1 LSLRAVLA
9 WRPRWRAV
17 RPLLRLRPLA
27 WRPAFLRRPRVRRA
41 FSAIGVVAISLM
53 GVVIG
58 VLLAGSTTDDV
69 GPFQAKY
76 SATPSFTGGTEVAIP
91 PLGSLHLA
99 SHYGPAH
106 LQVTLQALDQ
116 KRTEAIVTDPNA
128 LEHASDNA
136 VEDVSRGVRRLIWQV
151 AGASVLGAMLL
162 GAIIYRSARRV
173 AGCGAIA
180 LVVVLGTG
188 LSAAGTFRAQSIQE
202 PRFEGLLVNAPA
214 VVGDARAIADRY
226 EEYRDQLQR
235 LVANVGRIYG
245 TVSNLPVYEP
255 DTTTTRVLHVSDLHL
270 NPAAWSIVST
280 VVEQFDIDMVVDTG
294 DINDWGSEPESSYV
308 DAIAALRVPYVYIRG
323 NHDSAA
329 TAAAVARQP
338 NATVL
343 DNTVTEV
350 DGLVIAGISDPR
362 FTPDKT
368 ADGAASV
375 EGTGE
380 SLAATIRVA
389 GRPVNFAMVHDPI
402 AGGPLAGVVPVVLAG
417 HRHEREVTRIDQQ
430 DGKIPPEGR
439 TLLMVQG
446 STGGAGLRG
455 LEDEKPTPLEM
466 SVLYFDDDD
475 KSLQAYDDIT
485 VGGTGQSEVTLQ
497 RNLVR
502 PDDKAPVVRTPSPS
516 QSSTDPSSG
525 SPFPGSPTPS

>member
-1 LSLRAVLA
+1 MSLQGFRVRA
-9 WRPRWRAV
+9 RAT
-17 RPLLRLRPLA
+17 RLTLRRQI
-27 WRPAFLRRPRVRRA
+27 RRSSFLRRPRVRRT
-41 FSAIGVVAISLM
+41 FSAIGVVAISLL

-76 SATPSFTGGTEVAIP
+76 SATPSLTGGTEVAIP

-270 NPAAWSIVST
+270 NPAAWSIIRT
-280 VVEQFDIDMVVDTG
+280 VVEQFDIDVVVDTG

-308 DAIAALRVPYVYIRG
+308 DTIAALRVPYVYIRG

-350 DGLVIAGISDPR
+350 SGLVIAGISDPR

-402 AGGPLAGVVPVVLAG
+402 AAEPLAGVVPVVLAG

-430 DGKIPPEGR
+430 DGKIPPQGR
-439 TLLMVQG
+439 TLLMVEG

-466 SVLYFDDDD
+466 SVLYFDDVD
-475 KSLQAYDDIT
+475 KSLQAYDEIT
-485 VGGTGQSEVTLQ
+485 VGGTGESEVTLQ

-502 PDDKAPVVRTPSPS
+502 PDDKAPVVRSPSPS
-516 QSSTDPSSG
+516 GRSPSESGSSSSG